1 MDPIISSA
9 APVSKPPAAAAAGPW
24 QAHGPAADVD
34 GLDYGVGVG
43 SAVGS
48 AGTGVAGTSS
58 CDCCAS
64 GR

>member
-9 APVSKPPAAAAAGPW
+9 APVSKHPADAAAGPW

-43 SAVGS
+43 SA
-48 AGTGVAGTSS
+48 GTGVAGTSS